1 MLEFNN
7 DIDRALDLLYQYSP
21 KFKKSIELI
30 QKLSQQLKLDT
41 FIDTDAYSHILD
53 QPLKDENDNIIK
65 FQRLSIAGSIIL
77 IDIDFLESTI
87 YRVSFSLAS
96 QLDSSEP
103 IKDTLEVLPKIE
115 MIEDTKF
122 INIDFNSKSINSLL
136 NSAKLESILL
146 KNLGQSRLNN
156 FPKNLR
162 YLANLDRLSTTAT
175 DLFSYNDHIGLIL
188 NSLYQIEVENNNNWL
203 FKQGLLNTVGKVL
216 FNNNDEIGIFIEYW
230 QDFKYINH
238 EYLNEDPV
246 KLNQDQLLL
255 GKKYN
260 VLLDVNV
267 DHFTQ
272 SIDYIGETRDE
283 IWQLNDGKY
292 QFNFTDESYLVPNKI
307 SSSKE
312 ETENIKFQPRWN
324 LYLNLNY
331 PIYLP
336 INVLEFIGINHFEEA
351 KLPEYEFFEKLN
363 TEKELYLVN
372 DKDEKISI
380 KSEIHSKFIPISR
393 ISIKKLVDIPSFL
406 KIFRNQLVLTN
417 ILHHVILQC
426 KQREVNANNEIK
438 SNLTKTLELAN
449 SDELNLKSLNVDDDI
464 LLDDFMNDSNF
475 IVNEEEEDLVIKI
488 NDISYKDHDIMV
500 SISGKNSVNFKISNG
515 EFKLLDDTIDEKQH
529 DFIKLLNYSEDIFKS
544 WNFYY

>member
-7 DIDRALDLLYQYSP
+7 DIDKALDLLYQYSP

-53 QPLKDENDNIIK
+53 QPLKDDDGNVIK

-77 IDIDFLESTI
+77 IDIDFLDSTI

-103 IKDTLEVLPKIE
+103 MKDTLEVLPKIE
-115 MIEDTKF
+115 VIEDTRY
-122 INIDFNSKSINSLL
+122 INMDFNSKSVNSLL

-146 KNLGQSRLNN
+146 NNLSQSRLNN

-188 NSLYQIEVENNNNWL
+188 NSLYQIELENNNNDWL
-203 FKQGLLNTVGKVL
+203 YKQGLINSVGKVL
-216 FNNNDEIGIFIEYW
+216 FNNNDEIGIFIEFW

-238 EYLNEDPV
+238 EYSNEHGIND
-246 KLNQDQLLL
+246 LLI

-267 DHFTQ
+267 DHFTK

-283 IWQLNDGKY
+283 IWQLSDGKY

-307 SSSKE
+307 SSSSE
-312 ETENIKFQPRWN
+312 NETIKFQPRWN
-324 LYLNLNY
+324 LYLNLNHG
-331 PIYLP
+331 IYLP
-336 INVLEFIGINHFEEA
+336 INVLEFIGINHFEET
-351 KLPEYEFFEKLN
+351 KIPEFGFFEKLN
-363 TEKELYLVN
+363 EEKELCLVD
-372 DKDEKISI
+372 DKDEKITI

-406 KIFRNQLVLTN
+406 KIFRNQLILTN
-417 ILHHVILQC
+417 ILNQISLKC
-426 KQREVNANNEIK
+426 KPRQVNSNNEIK
-438 SNLTKTLELAN
+438 SNLTKTLELSN
-449 SDELNLKSLNVDDDI
+449 SDELNLKSLTVDDDI
-464 LLDDFMNDSNF
+464 LLDDFMNESNTMM
-475 IVNEEEEDLVIKI
+475 NEEQDDLIIKI
-488 NDISYKDHDIMV
+488 NDISYKDHDIML
-500 SISGKNSVNFKISNG
+500 SITGKISINFKISNG
-515 EFKLLDDTIDEKQH
+515 EIKLLDDTIDEKQQ
-529 DFIKLLNYSEDIFKS
+529 DFIKSLNLSEDILKS
-544 WNFYY
+544 WKMYY